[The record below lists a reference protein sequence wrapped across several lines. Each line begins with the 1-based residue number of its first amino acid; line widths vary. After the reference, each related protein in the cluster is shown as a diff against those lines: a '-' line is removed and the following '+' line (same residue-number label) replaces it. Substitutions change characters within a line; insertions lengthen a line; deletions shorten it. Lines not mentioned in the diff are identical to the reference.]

1 MYQILVLLQQCPE
14 EDFPVAGDSTPSS
27 TPVQLPS
34 TTAPTS
40 PPPSTYPSFAPLQSP
55 TPTLPVT
62 PSTANSA
69 VKIET
74 TLSELLQD
82 PKGDAFSTPTN
93 MTVQPSNTTAFTS
106 PPPSPSSRSTPV
118 KPTSP
123 VTPLITPLNV
133 GSADFEPE
141 TSPVPDLKCDAS
153 SDRVDQQLQ
162 LPVVFNKEHFDIFN
176 HRRPPPSAE
185 CEICMEKVIAVDEKD
200 VEFLKTSCQHLDQSN
215 NGYIDVED
223 MKSILAQL
231 KTIKPNMDIAY
242 LAKSIV
248 SENGLMDYN
257 QFLDTYV
264 TIQLDCCRVLCV
276 CLPSRWI
283 HNPCL
288 MRKIALGVNGCI
300 DYLLQCGCCRTS
312 VWGPRY
318 EQWMVESRRL
328 LDCAIVLEREERREH
343 ARKAYKLVVNV
354 INVVV
359 RCGSGGL
366 KHNVLLGVCLSF
378 VGTAIYLLQSI
389 NARSEP
395 CDLLAGNICLMGM
408 RLGGPPTIYNALI
421 LSQMC
426 RVQSVAGNN
435 KDKVSW
441 LDLANKCLTGAEG
454 SVPLEA
460 TAFHMDAACMRL
472 RIRVL
477 HGAKLE
483 DVTKMLEN
491 KTIWP
496 WGIDELTV
504 PTLFAICGI
513 VGQSYGI
520 GHAAKYVR
528 RGLSLDPLKF
538 DRLRQGLERQIQS
551 DFVYVH
557 NCLAH
562 SELTNDEYIF
572 LGEFWMWEK
581 TMLDAT
587 VRKQISGAYR
597 TKGFVEKAAEWCD
610 FGVAKNETFE

>member
-1 MYQILVLLQQCPE
+1 
-14 EDFPVAGDSTPSS
+14 
-27 TPVQLPS
+27 
-34 TTAPTS
+34 
-40 PPPSTYPSFAPLQSP
+40 
-55 TPTLPVT
+55 
-62 PSTANSA
+62 
-69 VKIET
+69 
-74 TLSELLQD
+74 
-82 PKGDAFSTPTN
+82 
-93 MTVQPSNTTAFTS
+93 
-106 PPPSPSSRSTPV
+106 
-118 KPTSP
+118 
-123 VTPLITPLNV
+123 
-133 GSADFEPE
+133 
-141 TSPVPDLKCDAS
+141 
-153 SDRVDQQLQ
+153 
-162 LPVVFNKEHFDIFN
+162 
-176 HRRPPPSAE
+176 
-185 CEICMEKVIAVDEKD
+185 MEKVIAVDEKD
-200 VEFLKTSCQHLDQSN
+200 VAFLKTSCQQLNQPN
-215 NGYIDVED
+215 NGYIDVDD